1 MYIFAVILGVPHC
14 QRRFSHPY
22 EPMTMGGP
30 LPASE
35 RVVCWDHHI
44 GMVLALTAFGISSR
58 YVTEYPDHI
67 QVQVG
72 HLCDDDQVPVCFVL

>member
-1 MYIFAVILGVPHC
+1 
-14 QRRFSHPY
+14 
-22 EPMTMGGP
+22 MGGP

-58 YVTEYPDHI
+58 YVTEHPDHI